1 MPFFASVSGKVVFS
15 RKSGRAICDVKR
27 LLSVGMAECF
37 RPVQGKI
44 VFQWRG
50 GKAGGLPGLAD
61 GEISVAVSG
70 CGVKAG
76 NLSCRR
82 GLAIA
87 EFFRRAIRAC

>member
-1 MPFFASVSGKVVFS
+1 MKKLLSVAANIADDAWRSVSG
-15 RKSGRAICDVKR
+15 RCR
-27 LLSVGMAECF
+27 E
-37 RPVQGKI
+37 KI